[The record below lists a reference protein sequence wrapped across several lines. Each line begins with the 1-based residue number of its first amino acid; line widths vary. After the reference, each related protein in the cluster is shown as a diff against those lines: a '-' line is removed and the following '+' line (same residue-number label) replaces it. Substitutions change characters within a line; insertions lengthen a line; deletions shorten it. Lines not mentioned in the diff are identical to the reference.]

1 MEEILRKFPWDNIFF
16 SESNNEEKLVVD
28 VAVKLV
34 FDLAVKPVIGLAVKQ
49 GTEIQT

>member
-1 MEEILRKFPWDNIFF
+1 MFFF